1 MKGPMDN
8 HKLDTLY
15 LMRLLLAIARFGS
28 FAAAASHL
36 GITPSKASK
45 DLRHLEQS
53 LGAVLLNRTTRRVQ
67 LTDAGQLACQQAD
80 QMIVLHEQLLEGL
93 QQRRQTLSGELRITA
108 PDLWGEVVLT
118 PVLLR
123 FRASHPEV
131 RIIADFSNNIAD
143 LLRDNLHVAFRS
155 TVLRS
160 EPYLARPIAPDEL
173 VLCASEAYLADRA
186 PLAHPR
192 DLQHHSLITHSR
204 DYTRHDS
211 WPLLHQGQEIP
222 LAVAGDLAFSNK
234 KSIQLAM
241 RQGLGIARLPRYL
254 VADELASGSV
264 CEVLPAYRPKGA
276 HFYALYTQRR
286 ADSALIT
293 HFLDYVIRELG
304 GGATA
309 TEPSA
314 T

>member
-1 MKGPMDN
+1 MDN

-53 LGAVLLNRTTRRVQ
+53 LGAVLLGRTTRRVQ
-67 LTDAGQLACQQAD
+67 LTDAGKLACQQAD
-80 QMIVLHEQLLEGL
+80 QMVALHEELLDGL
-93 QQRRQTLSGELRITA
+93 QRRRHSLCGELRITA

-123 FRASHPEV
+123 FRTSHPEV
-131 RIIADFSNNIAD
+131 RIIADFSNHVAD
-143 LLRDNLHVAFRS
+143 LVRDNLHVAFRS

-160 EPYLARPIAPDEL
+160 EPYLARPIVQDDL
-173 VLCASEAYLADRA
+173 VLCASEAYLATHP
-186 PLAHPR
+186 PLVQPQ
-192 DLQHHSLITHSR
+192 DLQHHSLITRSQ
-204 DYTRHDS
+204 DYGRREHWT
-211 WPLLHQGQEIP
+211 LLHQGKEI
-222 LAVAGDLAFSNK
+222 LLEVAGELAFSNK
-234 KSIQLAM
+234 KSIQMAM
-241 RQGLGIARLPRYL
+241 AQGLGIARLPRYL

-304 GGATA
+304 GPATS
-309 TEPSA
+309 TDPLSTPS
-314 T
+314 